1 MKFMMTQK
9 LFSIIMAM
17 KQTAFILAA
26 LAITVLPAC
35 QKEISSVDVPAAKD
49 DNEIVFT
56 ASLGED
62 TKAYIDTNVP
72 KFAEGD
78 QITVYAFDTAKSY
91 VGGESI
97 YSAGYD
103 KSLNPKYTSDALS
116 DVEAGEST
124 ATFHFNKSGWSEL
137 LTSHIDSPT
146 TTVFIAYYPTSLF
159 NFGGTP
165 KPDKATMSGETSK
178 ANIIVALPGG
188 NGLMHQTNSN
198 IQSGIA
204 YSNNRNLAFKNVW
217 HLIRFSPNCPEAA
230 TAVLTALDGSPVSKM
245 QTRFYFNSSTGEIS
259 SATPHTGDVL
269 SLTHDM
275 VDGVN
280 YFALS
285 PGITMPGGFK
295 IELKNGSGEVLKTFI
310 HPYSFTTV
318 RNKITTI
325 GNFDLPVLKNGTE
338 FNAAVKTLI
347 SGYTT
352 SYTSKVKINDIQ
364 VVTRDSGSYSES
376 STCKKVSAD
385 GSSCDIWATYDSG
398 AKTLTLRT
406 SAGMIAAPV
415 NSSYLFYQL
424 EAKAC
429 DGSFL
434 NKISFHNVS
443 NASYMLDDC
452 LTNPD
457 LLTDASIS
465 GLTLNL
471 PEATN
476 VSSMLGQCKRIVT
489 VTVNI
494 PKVTGTGVRSLFYNC
509 SNMTGATL
517 YGVGNNTITST
528 ESMFSGC
535 SKLISIDGD
544 AITTSLID
552 NTSMMFQNCG
562 ALTSVDISHITG
574 TPANISYMFSGCSHL
589 TSIVF
594 PNDFE
599 TFNVTDYS
607 NVFNAAYRLNYIVMK
622 GLHINKSNIA
632 DNTSS
637 KISGAFTNVT
647 RTDWGSPA
655 SCTVYYSA
663 LPDGTYTTDN
673 CWSADILDD
682 KSTSCTINWNTGLPE

>member
-1 MKFMMTQK
+1 MKYMTTQK
-9 LFSIIMAM
+9 LSSIIM
-17 KQTAFILAA
+17 KRVIYLLAT
-26 LAITVLPAC
+26 LAITILTAC
-35 QKEISSVDVPAAKD
+35 QKEIGPATNPATGEG
-49 DNEIVFT
+49 NEIVFT
-56 ASLGED
+56 ASLGEIS
-62 TKAYIDTNVP
+62 KAYIDTNVP

-103 KSLNPKYTSDALS
+103 KSLNPKYTSTALS

-137 LTSHIDSPT
+137 MTSHMESPT
-146 TTVFIAYYPTSLF
+146 TTVYIAYYPTNLF
-159 NFGGTP
+159 TFGGTP
-165 KPDKATMSGETSK
+165 KPDKATMTGETSK

-188 NGLMHQTNSN
+188 NGLTNQTNSN

-245 QTRFYFNSSTGEIS
+245 QTRFYFDSSTGDIS

-285 PGITMPGGFK
+285 PGITMSSGFK
-295 IELKNGSGEVLKTFI
+295 IELKNGSGDVLKTFI
-310 HPYSFTTV
+310 HPDSFTTV
-318 RNKITTI
+318 RNMITTI
-325 GNFDLPVLKNGTE
+325 GNFDLPVLKNGTT

-347 SGYTT
+347 KGSTAYSTD
-352 SYTSKVKINDIQ
+352 KIIINDIQ

-398 AKTLTLRT
+398 SKTLTLRT

-434 NKISFHNVS
+434 NKISLNNVT

-457 LLTDASIS
+457 LPTDATIS

-476 VSSMLGQCKRIVT
+476 VISMLGQCKRIVT

-494 PKVTGTGVRSLFYNC
+494 PMVTRDGVRSLFYNC
-509 SNMTGATL
+509 ANMTGATL

-528 ESMFSGC
+528 QSMFSGC
-535 SKLISIDGD
+535 SKLVSIDGD

-552 NTSMMFQNCG
+552 NTSMMFLNCG

-574 TPANISYMFSGCSHL
+574 TPTNISYMFSGCNHL
-589 TSIVF
+589 SSIVF
-594 PNDFE
+594 SDDFD
-599 TFNVTDYS
+599 TFNVSEYS
-607 NVFNAAYRLNYIVMK
+607 NLFSTAYRLNYIVMK
-622 GLHINKSNIA
+622 GLHINKSLIA

-637 KISGAFTNVT
+637 KISAVFTNIT

-682 KSTSCTINWNTGLPE
+682 KSTSCNITWNTGLPE